1 MLQQKEKKYFGEN
14 VRYFYL
20 LVGLVGLA
28 ICEELRPNELK
39 QGPNTSVTHTPT
51 IRFTHCDTLQQ
62 KKTTRNGFIVLI

>member
-39 QGPNTSVTHTPT
+39 QGPNTFGHTHTN
-51 IRFTHCDTLQQ
+51 DSVYSL
-62 KKTTRNGFIVLI
+62 